1 MCLKVG
7 GGQCDIDLDYI
18 DLCMDKDNDI
28 RMNSILIS
36 GF

>member
-18 DLCMDKDNDI
+18 IDLCIDKDNDI
-28 RMNSILIS
+28 RMSSID
-36 GF
+36 